1 LSVFSAPR
9 DFFPLLKYFFLSS
22 EPALLCANF
31 QLSMHSH
38 TDNGIPTPRYPE
50 LLKCSDER
58 LMGEL
63 QAGNADAFAVVFDR
77 YHRLVLVTA
86 LRTLQDAAEAEDLT
100 QTIFLEIYR
109 TAARFDPVRGTLK
122 MWVLQF
128 AYNKSI
134 SRRNYLSVRHYYSKV
149 RIEDVSDSDNV
160 WNVLQRPASQET
172 ARLIA
177 EALATLKEQQRQ
189 TIEMAF
195 FQGLTLD
202 DIAAQTGK
210 TVSTVR
216 HNYYRG
222 LERLRS
228 CITGDLGSNRKRAVA
243 PLKEVSRAGA

>member
-1 LSVFSAPR
+1 M
-9 DFFPLLKYFFLSS
+9 
-22 EPALLCANF
+22 
-31 QLSMHSH
+31 QSH
-38 TDNGIPTPRYPE
+38 TDNGIALLRYPE
-50 LLKCSDER
+50 LLKCSDEQ

-86 LRTLQDAAEAEDLT
+86 LRTLQDAGEAEDLT

-109 TAARFDPVRGTLK
+109 TAARFDPARGTLK

-134 SRRNYLSVRHYYSKV
+134 SRRNYLAVRQFYSQA
-149 RIEDVSDSDNV
+149 RIEDVGDADKV
-160 WNVLQRPASQET
+160 WNLTQRPASQES

-177 EALATLKEQQRQ
+177 EALATLKEQQRE
-189 TIEMAF
+189 TIEMVF

-202 DIAAQTGK
+202 DIATRTGK

-222 LERLRS
+222 LDRLRS
-228 CITGDLGSNRKRAVA
+228 CITGDISSDRKRAVV
-243 PLKEVSRAGA
+243 PLEEVSRARA